1 MRVGEGG
8 GVCGGLAHFEELC
21 IPSSLSLVTSF
32 FLLFICT
39 GSSLYR
45 DQIDLHILAWST
57 CIYIH
62 IQDPCQGPLLK
73 QETVCLAQGK
83 RGSH

>member
-1 MRVGEGG
+1 MGGGGG
-8 GVCGGLAHFEELC
+8 GVFGGLAHFGELC
-21 IPSSLSLVTSF
+21 IPSSLSLETSF

-57 CIYIH
+57 CYFM
-62 IQDPCQGPLLK
+62 K
-73 QETVCLAQGK
+73 YRK
-83 RGSH
+83 

>member
-1 MRVGEGG
+1 MVVGGG
-8 GVCGGLAHFEELC
+8 GVCGGLAHFGELC
-21 IPSSLSLVTSF
+21 SSLSLETSF

-57 CIYIH
+57 CISIVFS
-62 IQDPCQGPLLK
+62 LLNIL
-73 QETVCLAQGK
+73 THMTTMLRV
-83 RGSH
+83 GSL